1 MSGTSAWTGALL
13 GLAGG
18 AGLLLV
24 LRGLP
29 LGRNPDLADRVGP
42 YLGDAAAAPR
52 AGGGAIRAARSL
64 PGRAVPLLDRVLGGA
79 PSVRRRL
86 AQAGRDTTLERFR
99 LEQLAWGAAGLAGAL
114 AFSLLLLTTATVR
127 RPGAL
132 VVLCALA
139 AVGGVLAR
147 DRMLSREVAVREA
160 RMMAEFPTLAELL
173 ALSVSAGEG
182 AVAALERVT
191 SVGRGELAA
200 ELRVALADAR
210 AGATLTEAL
219 TRVADRTGVPALARF
234 VDGVAVAV
242 ERGTPLAE
250 VLRAQAADA
259 REAGRRELLEAGGKR
274 EILMMIPVVFL
285 ILPVTVVFALFPG
298 YFALH
303 LYVP

>member
-1 MSGTSAWTGALL
+1 MSGGTAWTGGLL

-18 AGLLLV
+18 AGLLLF

-29 LGRNPDLADRVGP
+29 VGRNPRLTDRVGP
-42 YLGDAAAAPR
+42 YLGDAAAAAR
-52 AGGGAIRAARSL
+52 TGGGVIRAARSM
-64 PGRAVPLLDRVLGGA
+64 PGRAVALLDRVLGGGS
-79 PSVRRRL
+79 SVRRRL
-86 AQAGRDTTLERFR
+86 AQAGRGASLERFR
-99 LEQLAWGAAGLAGAL
+99 LEQLVWGTAGLAGAL
-114 AFSLLLLTTATVR
+114 AFSLLLLSATTVR

-132 VVLCALA
+132 VVLCVLA
-139 AVGGVLAR
+139 AVAGVLAR

-182 AVAALERVT
+182 AVGALERVT
-191 SVGRGELAA
+191 SFGRGELAG
-200 ELRVALADAR
+200 ELRLVLADAR
-210 AGATLTEAL
+210 AGAALTEAL
-219 TRVADRTGVPALARF
+219 TRLADRTGVQALARF
-234 VDGVAVAV
+234 VDGIAVAV

-259 REAGRRELLEAGGKR
+259 REAGRRELLEAGGRR

-285 ILPVTVVFALFPG
+285 ILPVTVVFALYPG